1 MQYFLQSQVNEKK
14 QKEAKDLENQKEY
27 IKAVREKEQAA
38 LRAEEEKLLK
48 IKSDAILNAEFIRS

>member
-27 IKAVREKEQAA
+27 IKAVKEKEQAA
-38 LRAEEEKLLK
+38 LRAEEEKL
-48 IKSDAILNAEFIRS
+48 